1 MGGGAV
7 QGIEMG
13 RALVTQPKVS
23 CARIN
28 FKGCF
33 MVTNHFS
40 SPFFLLIFFFSNLLQ
55 RIVSPQKM
63 SLTHLKTA
71 TVANPIVTKVTVD
84 PATHPDKRRSP
95 APNPSIMSV
104 LSPRNE
110 SEIPTSPVRYNSPAP
125 HPLDHQAR
133 DEYHHKVYAPS
144 TTDSITS
151 RGLNGRMSWS
161 TTYSMPET
169 LSGWLLKHN
178 ATHFTFTTPWK
189 RYFYVLSEHAL
200 HEYKSDKPDSPHRE
214 QFDFTKDTLVF
225 LNEGFP
231 GKPFVVE
238 IRKPGQ
244 RMCLQC
250 TDLDTMKQW
259 MNYLKKSIAQVRRN
273 EYLKAVEEET
283 QTKSTTTPHH
293 STPDIKVVHNSSN
306 INENMKDNTLPV
318 NLAPINPSEAKT
330 SSVRYRSKSDQS
342 SNSSLSHLP
351 NKSLAIPPQLPP
363 PSHSPPPIPNV

>member
-1 MGGGAV
+1 
-7 QGIEMG
+7 
-13 RALVTQPKVS
+13 
-23 CARIN
+23 
-28 FKGCF
+28 
-33 MVTNHFS
+33 
-40 SPFFLLIFFFSNLLQ
+40 
-55 RIVSPQKM
+55 M

-71 TVANPIVTKVTVD
+71 TAACPIVTKVTAD
-84 PATHPDKRRSP
+84 PAMHPDVRRSP

-110 SEIPTSPVRYNSPAP
+110 SEMPISPVRYNTPAP
-125 HPLDHQAR
+125 HPLDHQTR
-133 DEYHHKVYAPS
+133 DEFHHQAYAPS

-151 RGLNGRMSWS
+151 RGTNGRMSWS
-161 TTYSMPET
+161 TNFNMPET
-169 LSGWLLKHN
+169 FSGWLLKHN

-189 RYFYVLSEHAL
+189 RFFYVLSEHAL
-200 HEYKSDKPDSPHRE
+200 HEYKSDKPDSPLRE

-259 MNYLKKSIAQVRRN
+259 MNHLKKSIAQVRRN
-273 EYLKAVEEET
+273 EYLKAVEEGT
-283 QTKSTTTPHH
+283 HTKPTTPPH
-293 STPDIKVVHNSSN
+293 TTDIKVVHNSSN
-306 INENMKDNTLPV
+306 INEGVKDNTESV
-318 NLAPINPSEAKT
+318 NHTPINPSGVKV

-342 SNSSLSHLP
+342 CNSSSSHGSK
-351 NKSLAIPPQLPP
+351 KSLAIPPQLPP